1 MQILK
6 RNDSYLEW
14 DEYKQLADELEHYYF
29 IYQTALQN
37 IKNVLARLEAM

>member
-6 RNDSYLEW
+6 NPYLEW
-14 DEYKQLADELEHYYF
+14 DEYKQLSDELEHYYF

-37 IKNVLARLEAM
+37 IKNVLARLEAI